1 MVYIALE
8 INKYRCFGKEQ
19 QLTNMI
25 MMKQEFMARAPGN
38 PNFSATLTIIMMIVI
53 IISIIIIM
61 RIILCLVF
69 VVLLISNKHHINND
83 RYCW

>member
-53 IISIIIIM
+53 IISIIIM